1 MIYTY
6 KNHDSGKLII
16 SDYPID
22 YADPIHH
29 TDAIRFLKE
38 LRDESCYDHEKAAL
52 NELID
57 TIQKIDR

>member
-1 MIYTY
+1 M
-6 KNHDSGKLII
+6 
-16 SDYPID
+16 PID

-38 LRDESCYDHEKAAL
+38 LRDESCCDHEKDAL

-57 TIQKIDR
+57 TIQKINR